1 MISYCIWFILCTRNF
16 IHICIF
22 IITFSI
28 NIFLRIIVYFIHYCL
43 FLHFKKK
50 IGPPFH
56 GEFVNTDKYNLF
68 CENKSCKSL
77 LQLVKYYYAHLTFPI
92 IAVRVPREER
102 RGAVHLESVITL
114 ESLPAPE
121 IFRSSCAAGDT
132 GPRDFSDTFILPR
145 RMATRVHSTAILQ
158 ALRSALYIA

>member
-1 MISYCIWFILCTRNF
+1 ML
-16 IHICIF
+16 
-22 IITFSI
+22 I
-28 NIFLRIIVYFIHYCL
+28 NIIYF
-43 FLHFKKK
+43 
-50 IGPPFH
+50 
-56 GEFVNTDKYNLF
+56 
-68 CENKSCKSL
+68 ENKSCKSL

-102 RGAVHLESVITL
+102 RGAVPLESVITL
-114 ESLPAPE
+114 ELPPVPE

-132 GPRDFSDTFILPR
+132 GPRDFPDTFILPR